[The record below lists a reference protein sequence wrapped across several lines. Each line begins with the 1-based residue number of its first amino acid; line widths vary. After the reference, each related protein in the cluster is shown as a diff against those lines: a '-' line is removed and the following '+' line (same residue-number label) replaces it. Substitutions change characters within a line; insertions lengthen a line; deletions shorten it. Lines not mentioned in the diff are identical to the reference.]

1 MSRAHS
7 RITPSDQVGAAV
19 DWQFS
24 AVDQASLR
32 FAAKLKAQAE
42 AEDQQRSDTARK
54 AGFDEGYNKG
64 FSEGYAQAHAA
75 ATLEGDRK
83 ISDYIANQGVDAARA
98 FGNLLAASHEQ
109 IGASEQRMAEGL
121 LELACGLA
129 RQVLLNE
136 LTVNPNA
143 VLPVVREALGILI
156 ADAKSA
162 VVRLAP
168 ADAEVVEP
176 VLREEFPGLTV
187 KLLPDSNIQA
197 GGCQVESAGTVVDG
211 RIESR
216 WNRVVARLGLES
228 NWEQQPDAIE

>member
-7 RITPSDQVGAAV
+7 RIIPSDQVGPAV
-19 DWQFS
+19 DWQFT
-24 AVDQASLR
+24 AVDQAALR

-42 AEDQQRSDTARK
+42 AEDRQQSDAARK
-54 AGFDEGYNKG
+54 TGFDEGYNKG

-83 ISDYIANQGVDAARA
+83 IADYIANQGAEAARA

-109 IGASEQRMAEGL
+109 ISASEQRMAEGL

-129 RQVLLNE
+129 REVLRHE
-136 LTVNPNA
+136 LSGNPNA
-143 VLPVVREALGILI
+143 VMPVVRESLGILV

-162 VVRLAP
+162 LVRLAP
-168 ADAEVVEP
+168 ADMDVVAP
-176 VLREEFPGLTV
+176 LLRDEFPGLAI
-187 KLLPDSNIQA
+187 KLLPDSNIQG

-211 RIESR
+211 RVVTR
-216 WNRVVARLGLES
+216 WNRVVARMGLES
-228 NWEQQPDAIE
+228 AWEHPDAAE

>member
-7 RITPSDQVGAAV
+7 RITPSDQIGSAV
-19 DWQFS
+19 DWQFA
-24 AVDQASLR
+24 AVDQAALR

-42 AEDQQRSDTARK
+42 AEEQQRSDTARK

-83 ISDYIANQGVDAARA
+83 IADYIANQGADAARA
-98 FGNLLAASHEQ
+98 FASLLAASHEQ
-109 IGASEQRMAEGL
+109 IEASEQRMAEGL

-129 RQVLLNE
+129 RQVLLRE
-136 LTVNPNA
+136 LAVNPNA
-143 VLPVVREALGILI
+143 VLPVVRESLGVLI
-156 ADAKSA
+156 ADAKA
-162 VVRLAP
+162 ALVRLSP
-168 ADAEVVEP
+168 ADMEVVDP
-176 VLREEFPGLTV
+176 VLREEFPGLAI
-187 KLLPDSNIQA
+187 KLLPDSSIQA

-211 RIESR
+211 RVVTR

-228 NWEQQPDAIE
+228 AWEQPDADE